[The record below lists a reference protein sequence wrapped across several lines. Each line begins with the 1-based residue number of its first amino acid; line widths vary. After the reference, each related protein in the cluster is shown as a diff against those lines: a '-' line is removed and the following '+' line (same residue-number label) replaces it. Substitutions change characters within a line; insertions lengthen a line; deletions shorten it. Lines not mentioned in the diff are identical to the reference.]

1 MVKNME
7 QIKIDEKL
15 ANLKEILEYIK
26 RLADGDKK
34 KILTNRLIMDSIEN
48 NIRKA
53 IQIMIDLASDMVSK
67 NKLRS
72 LQYILSNI

>member
-1 MVKNME
+1 ME
-7 QIKIDEKL
+7 QIRIDEKL

-53 IQIMIDLASDMVSK
+53 IQIMIDLASDIVSK

-72 LQYILSNI
+72 LQHILSNI

>member
-1 MVKNME
+1 ME